1 MTTDEILNK
10 VANHRQKQRE
20 LEEEWGQ
27 LREQALQECLRLI
40 ETFEFSASELN
51 FGKDGRQAKP
61 VIKNVGAPKFQNPD
75 GPETWTGRGKRP
87 AWYIKA
93 KEAGFTDEDMF
104 IHSRLDRKA
113 NRRLLTAIP
122 QTEIHS
128 CVRTPFLSSTFKTI
142 SCRAAPLPFREATE
156 SLTPS
161 AV

>member
-10 VANHRQKQRE
+10 VANHRQKQHE
-20 LEEEWGQ
+20 LVEEWGQ

-104 IHSRLDRKA
+104 IEPAAAD
-113 NRRLLTAIP
+113 
-122 QTEIHS
+122 TEAQP
-128 CVRTPFLSSTFKTI
+128 T
-142 SCRAAPLPFREATE
+142 
-156 SLTPS
+156 
-161 AV
+161 

>member
-93 KEAGFTDEDMF
+93 KEADEDMF
-104 IHSRLDRKA
+104 IEPAAAD
-113 NRRLLTAIP
+113 
-122 QTEIHS
+122 TE
-128 CVRTPFLSSTFKTI
+128 
-142 SCRAAPLPFREATE
+142 ALPT
-156 SLTPS
+156 
-161 AV
+161 